1 MPLVLCA
8 HMDHPAF
15 EVISSAPPR
24 ALLLGGVP
32 AACFARPVRAKIVR
46 SLEETIDVVLTGHEE
61 VADGRREL
69 RIEASGPIEVG
80 GFGVFDVGPF
90 RESGDLLFG
99 PAMDDLAGCAAILAT
114 LDACRRRGLR
124 GDVIGLFTR
133 AEEVG
138 LTGATLVA
146 RERLL
151 PAGSLVM
158 SLEASRALPGAEMGG
173 GPVIRVGDRS
183 GSFDPGGE
191 ALLRRAAERLTAE
204 RGPGN
209 AVRVQRQLMAGGT
222 CEATA
227 FTSFGYAAAGIAF
240 PLGNY
245 HNASPEAIIAPEFIH
260 RGDLEGGVR
269 LLVSAV
275 ECASDAAHEDPV
287 RTRLTARAD
296 GLAARLRETKEAW
309 RLS

>member
-1 MPLVLCA
+1 
-8 HMDHPAF
+8 
-15 EVISSAPPR
+15 
-24 ALLLGGVP
+24 
-32 AACFARPVRAKIVR
+32 RPD
-46 SLEETIDVVLTGHEE
+46 ETIPVMVVGHEE
-61 VADGRREL
+61 TEGGRREL
-69 RIEASGPIEVG
+69 LLAASEPLRQDD
-80 GFGVFDVGPF
+80 FGVFDVGPF
-90 RESGDLLFG
+90 RETGDLLFG

-114 LDACRRRGLR
+114 LDECRRRGLHA
-124 GDVIGLFTR
+124 DVVGLFTR

-151 PAGSLVM
+151 PADALVI

-191 ALLRRAAERLTAE
+191 ALLRRAAQRLADE
-204 RGPGN
+204 AGEGP
-209 AVRVQRQLMAGGT
+209 AVAIQRQLMAGGT

-245 HNASPEAIIAPEFIH
+245 HNASPEGVIAPEFID
-260 RGDLEGGVR
+260 RRDLETGVR
-269 LLVSAV
+269 LLVAAI
-275 ECASDAAHEDPV
+275 ECAGEAAQEDPV
-287 RTRLTARAD
+287 RTRLTTRAD
-296 GLAARLRETKEAW
+296 GLAARLRETKASW
-309 RLS
+309 RLD